1 MKSVGGSIRRQSSK
15 SLRIDKPYSVTN
27 TSQALQSEQRPSVF
41 ARLGDNP
48 VSGTPVEFDNL
59 DSTVTKEDI
68 KDLCESLGEI
78 RNVSLKVSESNPK
91 KFTGEVHFARR
102 SVAIACVEKFN
113 GVKLDGA
120 PMVVKLKGAHGQENP
135 FNPSLKEKTNVSNV
149 RRGIFGSAINTLDDS
164 SQAPATNNIRFTVK
178 LGDESS
184 PRVTLK
190 RNPAKKSVSKSGG
203 GGRAKLTEAQLDSEL
218 DKYIKR

>member
-1 MKSVGGSIRRQSSK
+1 MKSVGGSIRRQTSK
-15 SLRIDKPYSVTN
+15 SLRADKPYSVTN
-27 TSQALQSEQRPSVF
+27 TSKAEQRPSVF

-68 KDLCESLGEI
+68 KDLCESLGEVHS
-78 RNVSLKVSESNPK
+78 VSLKVSESNPK
-91 KFTGEVHFARR
+91 KFTGEAHFARR
-102 SVAIACVEKFN
+102 SVAITCVEKFN

-135 FNPSLKEKTNVSNV
+135 FNPSLKEKVNVNNV
-149 RRGIFGSAINTLDDS
+149 RRGIFGSAIGTLDDS

-190 RNPAKKSVSKSGG
+190 RNPSKKSVSKSG